1 MIGKKR
7 VWVYKDGVLYG
18 KFESRIEAI
27 YKCHVSYA
35 SITIIAEFVE
45 TEESKEALHEI
56 DCDYYQGFLY
66 SAARPLED

>member
-35 SITIIAEFVE
+35 SIRKSIKTGCYIHGFVFKEPVIA
-45 TEESKEALHEI
+45 
-56 DCDYYQGFLY
+56 
-66 SAARPLED
+66 